1 MDLSDLAKLLPNAVK
16 TGSQRTHDKRKLS
29 NTHPIG
35 TSVPSA
41 LFDHSHEVE
50 EVFPTSQSP
59 TGKVTHYSIPLRQ
72 TCFLNDGMEFH
83 ASLTSF
89 F

>member
-1 MDLSDLAKLLPNAVK
+1 MDLSDLAKLLPDIVQ
-16 TGSQRTHDKRKLS
+16 TGPRRTHDKRKLS

-35 TSVPSA
+35 TSVPSI

-59 TGKVTHYSIPLRQ
+59 TGKMMFCSTLSS
-72 TCFLNDGMEFH
+72 N
-83 ASLTSF
+83 SF
-89 F
+89 SR